1 MIIKS
6 QDCRNDNYCLFLFP
20 LESVRFGLKSHQ
32 DYEHGCP
39 LTPINID
46 RPFKPR
52 ILIFSTSLSEDT
64 SELVMM
70 SFRTENLDISSQLLD
85 WCGRYLATMLRPDRE
100 QLSAVSENLS
110 APALSSA
117 RARQHSVCFFVRL
130 RDTEIASGP
139 GGQTRRR
146 NASIIPSPGVGG
158 HCPQIR

>member
-1 MIIKS
+1 M
-6 QDCRNDNYCLFLFP
+6 
-20 LESVRFGLKSHQ
+20 RFGLKSHQ

-85 WCGRYLATMLRPDRE
+85 WCGRSLATMLRPDRE

-130 RDTEIASGP
+130 RD
-139 GGQTRRR
+139 
-146 NASIIPSPGVGG
+146 SIWAGRADEEAECFNHPITWCGRPLPSNSMNF
-158 HCPQIR
+158 QNSLSIFE